1 LRIDCTRDADRIG
14 RLYHFAQQLA
24 GMQMKTG
31 TVTEVENL
39 QVCDFIKEVI
49 TRIRA
54 RLQTRLILA
63 RRVLALGM
71 REGIVC
77 VRIVGF

>member
-1 LRIDCTRDADRIG
+1 
-14 RLYHFAQQLA
+14 
-24 GMQMKTG
+24 MQMKTG